1 MEVNVAYWQHDSEY
15 LFRKG
20 YIAPRHEDDYQSGC
34 LVTDDELCQVC
45 GDSREAGDVVKGY
58 HDGDIIEIT
67 VQLKESGQ
75 TIVNQFRICPK
86 IGDET
91 YSN

>member
-1 MEVNVAYWQHDSEY
+1 M
-15 LFRKG
+15 
-20 YIAPRHEDDYQSGC
+20 
-34 LVTDDELCQVC
+34 C